1 MWIVELIN
9 GTVCVAE
16 YLFCNLV
23 QSLGLLGKH
32 VLGLVPLVPVP
43 GPGALCVHVHCDHC
57 HLMRT
62 VTRRTGGH
70 QAPIMA
76 LAAVKSYRLYHITI
90 SLSY

>member
-1 MWIVELIN
+1 MVM
-9 GTVCVAE
+9 VH
-16 YLFCNLV
+16 LFCNLV

-43 GPGALCVHVHCDHC
+43 GPGALGVHVHCDHC

-76 LAAVKSYRLYHITI
+76 LAAVKS
-90 SLSY
+90 